1 MDHTERDES
10 EAPDESTSLLPQDN
24 TALGASEHQIAP
36 VNVERNASAGN
47 DFESQEPPATAHT
60 ELDINR
66 SDRSWTGIPSWLGWI
81 AILALLLGFVADV
94 NRDTKW
100 C

>member
-1 MDHTERDES
+1 MDHSEIDEN
-10 EAPDESTSLLPQDN
+10 ELPDESATLLPQGN
-24 TALGASEHQIAP
+24 TALGASEPQIAP
-36 VNVERNASAGN
+36 VSVERNANAGN

-81 AILALLLGFVADV
+81 AILALLLGFVVDIS
-94 NRDTKW
+94 
-100 C
+100 